1 LSRFS
6 GREADGLVE
15 WTSIPVKLKIL
26 KLFIRELSNITE
38 GEENRS
44 DSEDQPATGSTKGGW
59 ETVEVDNADDWESDE
74 SDEEWEDDDASRGVE
89 VFVEDT
95 QEDLLKGVNTK
106 VRCISPFV
114 IWVEDGLMIEFYCGL
129 FEEG

>member
-1 LSRFS
+1 
-6 GREADGLVE
+6 VE

-44 DSEDQPATGSTKGGW
+44 DSEDQPATESTKGGW
-59 ETVEVDNADDWESDE
+59 EAVEVDNADGWESDE

-106 VRCISPFV
+106 VRSIFPFV
-114 IWVEDGLMIEFYCGL
+114 I
-129 FEEG
+129 